1 MEGQQNTG
9 SFGAAI
15 GGVDALKAAM
25 QRRGM
30 DAGIVDQMS
39 ASAPGGGSPVAAPVQ
54 GSSQVAP
61 SIDQTLQAPPSGGG
75 QPKAQTRSGEMDI
88 ALKAMKGVIDTE
100 NKIAQAS
107 IGLQ

>member
-9 SFGAAI
+9 SFGASL

-30 DAGIVDQMS
+30 DAGIIDQMS

-54 GSSQVAP
+54 ESSQVAP
-61 SIDQTLQAPPSGGG
+61 SINQTLQASPSGAG
-75 QPKAQTRSGEMDI
+75 QPKVPTRSGEMDI

-100 NKIAQAS
+100 NKIAKAS
-107 IGLQ
+107 LGFQ